1 MRTLVLAICAT
12 FASFSSVSAATLT
25 GATLFASNSQG
36 LTNLEVWNTVGGDL
50 IFNLYLRDGAT
61 AINTGNGANAS
72 INIPLFVPGTYTFN
86 YRAQPGLQTPTH
98 FGLNL
103 FFGGDGN
110 NPGISAVVGSNSSNF
125 SANSS
130 LLTHRLDGLPIAPGS
145 GTLLYTEGDYRIIL
159 TALSQERAGGN
170 TVGGFTSTPGLIGG
184 NDYRGS
190 FTLQVETPEPSTYLM
205 LGMGLAGLA
214 VLRRRR

>member
-1 MRTLVLAICAT
+1 MRTIVLSLLAAFVGVGSLSAT
-12 FASFSSVSAATLT
+12 TLT

-36 LTNLEVWNTVGGDL
+36 LTNLEVWNTQGGDL
-50 IFNLYLRDGAT
+50 IFNLYLRDGTT
-61 AINTGNGANAS
+61 ALNTGNGANAS
-72 INIPLFVPGTYTFN
+72 INIPLTIPGTFTFN
-86 YRAQPGLQTPTH
+86 YRAQPGVQTPTH

-110 NPGISAVVGSNSSNF
+110 TPGISAVVNANGSTF
-125 SANSS
+125 AANSS
-130 LLTHRLDGLPIAPGS
+130 ILTHRLDGLPITPGA
-145 GTLLYTEGDYRIIL
+145 GTLQYVDGDFRVTL
-159 TALSQERAGGN
+159 TALSHERAGGN
-170 TVGGFTSTPGLIGG
+170 TVGGYTSTPGIVGG

-190 FTLQVETPEPSTYLM
+190 FTLQVETPEPGTYLM

>member
-1 MRTLVLAICAT
+1 MRTLVLTLLAGL
-12 FASFSSVSAATLT
+12 ASLGSVSAATLT

-36 LTNLEVWNTVGGDL
+36 LTNLEVWNTQGGDL

-61 AINTGNGANAS
+61 ALNSGNGAGAS
-72 INIPLFVPGTYTFN
+72 INIPLVPGSYTFT
-86 YRAQPGLQTPTH
+86 YRAQPALQSPSH

-110 NPGISAVVGSNSSNF
+110 IPGISAVVNANGSTF
-125 SANSS
+125 AANSAV
-130 LLTHRLDGLPIAPGS
+130 LTHRLDGLPIVPGA
-145 GTLLYTEGDYRIIL
+145 GTLQYIEGDYRVTL
-159 TALSQERAGGN
+159 TALSHERAGGN
-170 TVGGFTSTPGLIGG
+170 TVGGYSSTPGIVSG

-190 FTLQVETPEPSTYLM
+190 FTLQVETPEPGTYLM
-205 LGMGLAGLA
+205 LGMGLLGLA